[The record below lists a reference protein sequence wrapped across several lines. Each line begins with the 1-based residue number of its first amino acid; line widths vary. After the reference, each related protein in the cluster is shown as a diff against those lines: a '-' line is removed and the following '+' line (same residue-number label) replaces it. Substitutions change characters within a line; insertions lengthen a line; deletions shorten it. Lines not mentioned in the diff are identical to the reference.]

1 MKVVVTGGA
10 GFIGSNFV
18 RAMAEGRYNLKPSRL
33 EVIDK
38 LTYAGNV
45 DNIEDLIEDGKVHFH
60 KIDICDYDSVYEI
73 ANDADYIFNFAAESH
88 VDRSIANAHEFIQ
101 TNVLGTQ
108 VLLDVTLNATT
119 KPRFIQISTDEVY
132 GSIASGSWD
141 ESYPLKP
148 NSPYAASKAAAELLV
163 RAYVKTHGL
172 DAVITRCSNNYGKY
186 QFPEKVIPFFI
197 QQIIQGKKIPIYGD
211 GLNTREWIHVLD
223 HCRGIALVAE
233 LSQKGAI
240 YNIGSGYELTNLELA
255 EKILSIMG
263 ADSSSKEFVQDR
275 KGHDLRYSVNWEKIK
290 NDMGFVP
297 EIDFDQ
303 GLVETISWYR
313 ANNLS

>member
-18 RAMAEGRYNLKPSRL
+18 RAMTEGGYDLKPSRL

-45 DNIEDLIEDGKVHFH
+45 ENISDLISEGKVKFH
-60 KIDICDYDSVYEI
+60 KIDICDYDSVFEI

-88 VDRSIANAHEFIQ
+88 VDRSIANAHEFVQ

-108 VLLDVTLNATT
+108 ALLDVALNSNK

-132 GSIASGSWD
+132 GSIPTGSWD
-141 ESYPLKP
+141 ESYPLEP

-163 RAYVKTHGL
+163 RAYVNTHGL

-186 QFPEKVIPFFI
+186 QFPEKAIPFFI
-197 QQIIQGKKIPIYGD
+197 HQIIQGKKIPIYGD
-211 GLNTREWIHVLD
+211 GSNTREWIHVLD
-223 HCRGIALVAE
+223 HCRGIALAAE
-233 LSQKGAI
+233 LGQKGEI
-240 YNIGSGYELTNLELA
+240 YNIGSSYELTNIELA

-263 ADSSSKEFVQDR
+263 VDSTSIEFVEDR
-275 KGHDLRYSVNWEKIK
+275 KGHDLRYSLNWEKIK
-290 NDMGFVP
+290 NDLGFVP
-297 EIDFDQ
+297 EIDFEK
-303 GLVETISWYR
+303 GLSETISWYMR
-313 ANNLS
+313 NNIL